1 MKNLNNTLSAKQIRE
16 LKIDN
21 KDVMGFDFQN
31 IEGIENHYLIING
44 ERFISFTNSLD
55 MEKSFN
61 KIKRMGFGL
70 GPRPT
75 MITDED
81 RGIIQASKNGENPF
95 AFSTMYSNPEMNKIV
110 K

>member
-1 MKNLNNTLSAKQIRE
+1 MTNLNNTLSAKQIRE
-16 LKIDN
+16 LKIEN
-21 KDVMGFDFQN
+21 KDVMGFAFQN
-31 IEGIENHYLIING
+31 DGIEHHYLTING
-44 ERFISFTNSLD
+44 KRFLSFTNSCD
-55 MEKSFN
+55 RRKSFN

-70 GPRPT
+70 GSTPT

-95 AFSTMYSNPEMNKIV
+95 AYSVMYANSEMNKIV